1 MLHFLSGLFKRLFG
15 ARHIETDPSSL
26 TLEGLM
32 DELGVEHYA
41 SKNGKLEKPPADADS
56 PDEIERRIAK
66 RISREKAAAC
76 RVWEN
81 RRSFAKNRMAV
92 LQFRSGIA
100 KIEAQIEEAVG
111 AFERR
116 AKRTVHDTYLFRE
129 DAEQQAVALENFK
142 LKNKLTKPADIPE
155 TPILNVGIIAV
166 VLLFEIVLNAYFFGK
181 TDPMGPLG
189 GFNYALTLAIC
200 NIGVTIFASALLLRQ
215 LFHRNIL
222 RKLFF
227 GTIYAAI
234 LLFVF
239 VLNVVFAKARDL
251 MQDPALQSAF
261 ATTQRSLSA
270 ADLLAPSLRNA
281 PQEISGNL
289 SAVLL
294 EQAKYLLTYE
304 HFDTYLLLL
313 STCVFCL
320 LAAYEVY
327 KMDDPFPGF
336 GKRTRAYRAARLLLE
351 EKSKAGLNQL
361 DKERDHHLKRTESIG
376 NDVIADLKMQDS
388 ILVDSHEHDSVY
400 FRTLQKL
407 CSFEADL
414 IREYRRLNS
423 ASRSSPPPPFF
434 RSGIVREE
442 PARPEPLTP
451 VLDGRP
457 ALLEAFNEK
466 MKAAASAIRKA
477 YNEAAKEIETL
488 KSPRNPSTPQSQW
501 PHNQ

>member
-1 MLHFLSGLFKRLFG
+1 M
-15 ARHIETDPSSL
+15 T
-26 TLEGLM
+26 
-32 DELGVEHYA
+32 ELGIEHYA
-41 SKNGKLEKPPADADS
+41 SKNGKLDKPPADADS
-56 PDEIERRIAK
+56 PDELETRIAK
-66 RISREKAAAC
+66 RISHEKASAHQ
-76 RVWEN
+76 VWEN
-81 RRSFAKNRMAV
+81 RRSFARNRMAV
-92 LQFRSGIA
+92 LQFRAGIA
-100 KIEAQIEEAVG
+100 KIEAQVEEAVG

-142 LKNKLTKPADIPE
+142 LKNKLTKPAHIPD

-166 VLLFEIVLNAYFFGK
+166 VLLFEVVLNAYFFGK

-215 LFHRNIL
+215 LFHRSIL

-227 GTIYAAI
+227 GTIYIAV

-251 MQDPALQSAF
+251 MQDPALQSSF
-261 ATTQRSLSA
+261 ATTQRSLSTA
-270 ADLLAPSLRNA
+270 ELLAPSLRNA

-351 EKSKAGLNQL
+351 EKSKAGLDQL
-361 DKERDHHLKRTESIG
+361 NEERAHQLKRTESIG
-376 NDVIADLKMQDS
+376 NDVIADLKMQDG
-388 ILVDSHEHDSVY
+388 ILVDSHENDGEY

-414 IREYRRLNS
+414 IREYRKLNT

-434 RSGIVREE
+434 RSSIVREE
-442 PARPEPLTP
+442 PTRPEPLTP

-477 YNEAAKEIETL
+477 YNDSALEIETL
-488 KSPRNPSTPQSQW
+488 KSPRSPSSPHSPW
-501 PHNQ
+501 PLNQ